1 MAATVLQQAAWLMRW
16 GPFCHRALPGGG
28 GGGGWCEGGQAA
40 GAGSWCAVCMRPLA
54 QRRHAAG
61 EAWRVGAGGSAM
73 ASEANHWLSSAV
85 EEDDV
90 EGIAAALLAGADAHA
105 ILAGWSHLHRAAAHG
120 HVAAMA
126 ALLAAGARVDAMDRN
141 RETPLMYAAMQGH
154 TAAVDALLAAGADV
168 HHTITFGETALH
180 RASMS
185 AHLDTA
191 RALIEAGAR
200 TDVRD
205 KSGKRPIDRVGAP
218 AHSLAHLRRFC
229 AHAPLRHCT
238 VMHRFGRATKPPR
251 VP

>member
-1 MAATVLQQAAWLMRW
+1 
-16 GPFCHRALPGGG
+16 
-28 GGGGWCEGGQAA
+28 
-40 GAGSWCAVCMRPLA
+40 
-54 QRRHAAG
+54 
-61 EAWRVGAGGSAM
+61 M
-73 ASEANHWLSSAV
+73 ASGADERLVDAAKGGNV
-85 EEDDV
+85 K
-90 EGIAAALLAGADAHA
+90 GITAALLAGADSNTL
-105 ILAGWSHLHRAAAHG
+105 IDGWTPLLWAAFNC
-120 HVAAMA
+120 HVAAIA

-200 TDVRD
+200 TNVRD
-205 KSGKRPIDRVGAP
+205 KSGKRPIDRVGAL
-218 AHSLAHLRRFC
+218 AQLLAHLRRFR

-238 VMHRFGRATKPPR
+238 VMHRFGRATQPPR